1 MEKLPS
7 GSFFV
12 TREEIREK
20 SEKLLCAALR
30 HNLIHAAIGG
40 IPLLFTLLF
49 SLFSAT
55 GSSQQSRHILHGQP
69 LLQGQ
74 RDAIADQPPQLPHLL
89 VNVPGCQ
96 EQRIVILRALP

>member
-12 TREEIREK
+12 TREEIREN

-40 IPLLFTLLF
+40 IPLLFTLLS
-49 SLFSAT
+49 SLFTGRSAAASAADLPFGGENLT
-55 GSSQQSRHILHGQP
+55 NFAENAILCGVFFTSIP
-69 LLQGQ
+69 LS
-74 RDAIADQPPQLPHLL
+74 
-89 VNVPGCQ
+89 VYPGGKMDII
-96 EQRIVILRALP
+96 EVL

>member
-30 HNLIHAAIGG
+30 HNLIHAASGG
-40 IPLLFTLLF
+40 IPHLFTLLF
-49 SLFSAT
+49 SLPSWRLTPAA
-55 GSSQQSRHILHGQP
+55 P
-69 LLQGQ
+69 
-74 RDAIADQPPQLPHLL
+74 
-89 VNVPGCQ
+89 
-96 EQRIVILRALP
+96 